1 MISQENWIIK
11 IISKNTKGKK
21 NNRIDEINRMHNN
34 T

>member
-11 IISKNTKGKK
+11 IISKRIQKGK
-21 NNRIDEINRMHNN
+21 NNKIDGINRMHNN